1 MTDGNDGAERLV
13 SLDTMGVDH
22 VTCIY
27 TSTIDCS
34 HPASSSLT
42 FRRSLMA
49 DDDYL
54 EPLQVA
60 RKAAEESEGGYDS
73 ESMRTVVIER
83 FKTAFNGRAPYEW
96 QVDVT
101 EALLL
106 ERDVVVIASTGAGKT
121 MPFCMPLL
129 IDETKTKKVLI
140 ISPLNELE
148 EEQVSVEPK
157 KFFSSYLKDLS
168 GREI

>member
-13 SLDTMGVDH
+13 SLDTTGVDH

-34 HPASSSLT
+34 HPALSSVT

-73 ESMRTVVIER
+73 ESMRTVVIEQ

-106 ERDVVVIASTGAGKT
+106 ERSTLLFHT
-121 MPFCMPLL
+121 HPLG
-129 IDETKTKKVLI
+129 IQMDFGIPWNSMESKHDFMTI
-140 ISPLNELE
+140 
-148 EEQVSVEPK
+148 
-157 KFFSSYLKDLS
+157 FSF
-168 GREI
+168 GIFHGI